1 MADSPDFEKALCGAI
16 FLEPAVAVVQAV
28 KGGVSADWFTVGRWR
43 LAWSAAVSLWRA
55 GGSDIDANLIVAEA
69 KRLAKVNPDGFEGDE
84 LTLNDCTDA
93 IDSCAAASC
102 ASGYIAQLKG
112 AMILREMRKAIER
125 TFAAAGKMDPEY
137 ACSELVNRLYDILSR
152 TVVAKTT
159 PFADLV
165 DASVRR
171 MREAHR
177 IRYEEGRNDY
187 VPGAPT
193 PWWALTAGLNGLL
206 PGFHIIGARTS
217 VGKTSFALQLVR
229 FFAEK
234 GLNVGFD
241 SLDMNTR
248 SFVDRF
254 IAESSRV
261 SLYKA
266 NFGWADNGDLARIE
280 GAAEKIRQWPVTVM
294 VEYDV
299 DHLFNW
305 CRVRK
310 SAGLIDILF
319 VDFVQLLSYRGADR
333 ATDTGRMTRV
343 SKTLKRIVNELDIPI
358 IGLSQLNRDCE
369 RDGGREPT
377 KADLRESGALE
388 QDATTVWLL
397 YHDKDVL
404 AKFREEARAG
414 SGCVM
419 GLAGGQ
425 KFLADKITPTF
436 VKVDKNQNGPL
447 VTLPFIVYSNY
458 FTWMLAD
465 YKAEPIV
472 KTENMGAITKT
483 TVDNYPLFKRVH
495 ADWRHNEFEKDIE
508 RWGALLPE
516 DVPPENDAKRAEKYS
531 QTQQPPPLPAL
542 EDLPKSEPPSV
553 PVMAPTQM
561 EFPVDPEEDED
572 DFEDDGEM
580 PFQHQARKTEM
591 MEPDY
596 PMKKRGRGR
605 PRKAE
610 DPHRLPEKS
619 CANCRRKE
627 CTSGLNERM
636 RKLCTDRACINH
648 KWEA

>member
-1 MADSPDFEKALCGAI
+1 MPSPSPDFEQALCGAI
-16 FLEPAVAVVQAV
+16 FLDPSIAVVTAV
-28 KGGVSADWFTVGRWR
+28 KGGVTADWFKTPKWR
-43 LAWSAAVSLWRA
+43 LAWAASVSLWKAR
-55 GGSDIDANLIVAEA
+55 GCDIDATLIVAEA
-69 KRLAKVNPDGFEGDE
+69 KRLRAVNPDGFRDE
-84 LTLNDCTDA
+84 LTLNDATGA

-102 ASGYIAQLKG
+102 AAGYVAQLKG
-112 AMILREMRKAIER
+112 EMILREMRKAIEQ
-125 TFAAAGKMDPEY
+125 TFAAANKMDPEF
-137 ACSELVNRLYDILSR
+137 ACSELVNRLFDILSR

-159 PFADLV
+159 PFSELV
-165 DASVRR
+165 DRSVAR

-177 IRYEEGRNDY
+177 IRYDEGRNDY
-187 VPGAPT
+187 VPGLPT
-193 PWWALTAGLNGLL
+193 PWWQLTAGLNGLL

-254 IAESSRV
+254 LAESSRV
-261 SLYKA
+261 SLFKA

-280 GAAEKIRQWPVTVM
+280 EAARKVREWPVTVM

-299 DHLFNW
+299 DRLFDW

-310 SAGLIDILF
+310 SAGLIDVLF

-414 SGCVM
+414 SGCVI

-425 KFLADKITPTF
+425 KFMADKITPTF
-436 VKVDKNQNGPL
+436 LRIDKNQNGPL
-447 VTLPFIVYSNY
+447 CKLPFVVYSNY
-458 FTWMLAD
+458 FTWMLGDFEAQ
-465 YKAEPIV
+465 PVV
-472 KTENMGAITKT
+472 KTEKVGIVTKT
-483 TVDNYPLFKRVH
+483 TVDNYPLFRRVH
-495 ADWRHNEFEKDIE
+495 ADWRHNAFERDIA
-508 RWGALLPE
+508 RWHALLPE
-516 DVPPENDAKRAEKYS
+516 DVPPPNDDRRAAAAAASRAPE
-531 QTQQPPPLPAL
+531 PPPLPAL
-542 EDLPKSEPPSV
+542 SQLPQVES
-553 PVMAPTQM
+553 PVAERVEQ
-561 EFPVDPEEDED
+561 D
-572 DFEDDGEM
+572 DCDDDDDDGLL
-580 PFQHQARKTEM
+580 F
-591 MEPDY
+591 
-596 PMKKRGRGR
+596 
-605 PRKAE
+605 
-610 DPHRLPEKS
+610 
-619 CANCRRKE
+619 
-627 CTSGLNERM
+627 
-636 RKLCTDRACINH
+636 
-648 KWEA
+648 